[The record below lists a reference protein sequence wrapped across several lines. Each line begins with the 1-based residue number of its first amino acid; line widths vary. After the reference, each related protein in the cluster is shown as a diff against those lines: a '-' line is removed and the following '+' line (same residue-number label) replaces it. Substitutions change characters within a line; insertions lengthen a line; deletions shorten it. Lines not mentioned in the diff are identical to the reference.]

1 MNTRALDKIER
12 CKAHCL
18 LSHPWWASLML
29 QLRFVESKRHL
40 TMATDGTHLFYNP
53 DFTAAISDTECCGVL
68 LHEAAHCAL
77 LHCFRRHH
85 REPLL
90 WNIACDQAV
99 NALLNADEIQLP
111 AGCVPPGDLNKTA
124 EELYQEL
131 LKNAIKISCP
141 MDVLDA
147 ESSQK
152 TEYGSLTEEN
162 WKQVIAQN
170 RGLEPKNISRTIEN
184 NSQPVKNWKEELAR
198 FIFSF
203 AKSESHTWSRYSR
216 RFTGLPGWNKE
227 PKTTLAI
234 CIDTSGSIPDSILNL
249 FTSECS
255 AILKISGITAFIIS
269 ADSKITG
276 LFEPGIEL
284 PKTLVGGGGTSFI
297 DCLEKSESLNVEAA
311 IYFTDGEGEYP
322 SSCKIPVL
330 WALTQ
335 RCKTPFGESIFLGE

>member
-1 MNTRALDKIER
+1 
-12 CKAHCL
+12 
-18 LSHPWWASLML
+18 
-29 QLRFVESKRHL
+29 
-40 TMATDGTHLFYNP
+40 
-53 DFTAAISDTECCGVL
+53 
-68 LHEAAHCAL
+68 
-77 LHCFRRHH
+77 
-85 REPLL
+85 
-90 WNIACDQAV
+90 
-99 NALLNADEIQLP
+99 
-111 AGCVPPGDLNKTA
+111 
-124 EELYQEL
+124 
-131 LKNAIKISCP
+131 

-147 ESSQK
+147 ES

-249 FTSECS
+249 FISECS
-255 AILKISGITAFIIS
+255 ALLKISGITAFIIS

-297 DCLEKSESLNVEAA
+297 DCLEKSESLNVEAV